1 MPGDLIFSKFAAG
14 KSYTTSSLRTPPGPE
29 GSKGKLVERCDIRG
43 LPFFMLLKV
52 HPDNPGERH
61 LKIITECLREG
72 GVIIYPTDTV
82 YGLGCDITKIK
93 AVDRVALIKGIRRE
107 KANFSFIC
115 YSLSQL
121 ADYTRP
127 INNEFYRLMRRTLP
141 GPYTYILN
149 ANNKVPHF
157 FQSKKKTVGIR
168 IPDHK
173 VPLEIVEKL
182 GNPIMT
188 TSIHSGDTFIEYP
201 TDPEEI
207 YEKFHNLV
215 DIVIDSGHS
224 GTVPSTVIDC
234 RGSTAVLLREGKG
247 EITDL

>member
-1 MPGDLIFSKFAAG
+1 
-14 KSYTTSSLRTPPGPE
+14 
-29 GSKGKLVERCDIRG
+29 
-43 LPFFMLLKV
+43 
-52 HPDNPGERH
+52 
-61 LKIITECLREG
+61 
-72 GVIIYPTDTV
+72 
-82 YGLGCDITKIK
+82 
-93 AVDRVALIKGIRRE
+93 
-107 KANFSFIC
+107 
-115 YSLSQL
+115 
-121 ADYTRP
+121 
-127 INNEFYRLMRRTLP
+127 MRRTLP